1 MGKDC
6 VQAVLGL
13 WAERRITRVFTQP
26 AILNS
31 VGFGKL
37 CHSSTGI
44 AQVVH
49 SLTQRSRQIQR
60 PLFSTSSTA
69 FIITTNLIK

>member
-13 WAERRITRVFTQP
+13 WAERRITRGFTQP
-26 AILNS
+26 TILNS

-44 AQVVH
+44 AQAVH
-49 SLTQRSRQIQR
+49 SLSQHYRQIQR
-60 PLFSTSSTA
+60 SFFSTSSTV
-69 FIITTNLIK
+69 FTTTTNLIK